1 MKSVLILF
9 GAVLAFSSAIAMAA
23 DQPQGNSP
31 RVACKADVEKLCSGM
46 QPGGGR
52 IVGCLKQNEAQLS
65 AACKDALAKARER
78 KAPAAPAPPQG

>member
-9 GAVLAFSSAIAMAA
+9 AAVLAFSSVMTLAA

-31 RVACKADVEKLCSGM
+31 RAARKADVEKLCSGM

-52 IVGCLKQNEAQLS
+52 IVACLKQNEAQVS
-65 AACKDALAKARER
+65 AACNDALPKTRER
-78 KAPAAPAPPQG
+78 KAPAAPASPQG

>member
-1 MKSVLILF
+1 MKSALIVF
-9 GAVLAFSSAIAMAA
+9 AAVQAFSSAIALAA

-52 IVGCLKQNEAQLS
+52 IAGCLKQNEAQVS
-65 AACKDALAKARER
+65 AACKEALAKTRG
-78 KAPAAPAPPQG
+78 KAPAASPQG

>member
-1 MKSVLILF
+1 MKSVLIPF
-9 GAVLAFSSAIAMAA
+9 AAVLAFSSAMALAA

-52 IVGCLKQNEAQLS
+52 IVGCLKQNEAQVS
-65 AACKDALAKARER
+65 ATCKDALAKARER
-78 KAPAAPAPPQG
+78 KAPAAPASPQG

>member
-9 GAVLAFSSAIAMAA
+9 AAVLAFSSATALAA
-23 DQPQGNSP
+23 DQSPGNGP
-31 RVACKADVEKLCSGM
+31 RAACKADVEKLCSGM

-52 IVGCLKQNEAQLS
+52 IVGCLKQNEAQVS

-78 KAPAAPAPPQG
+78 KAPAAPASPQG